1 MDAKKLLE
9 EIKANKIQYA
19 IQSSDGNIYCNK
31 DTNNIMDIF
40 GIESEGRHIY
50 GVYTDIV
57 DNTFLQFDN
66 RNADDEL
73 ILVIIE
79 ELLKLGNPVDRS
91 ALPSNFEPTSYFGFV
106 ELSGLE

>member
-1 MDAKKLLE
+1 MDAKKLFE
-9 EIKANKIQYA
+9 EIKTNKIQYA

-40 GIESEGRHIY
+40 GIENEGKHIY

-57 DNTFLQFDN
+57 DNAFLQFDN

-73 ILVIIE
+73 ILTIIE
-79 ELLKLGNPVDRS
+79 ELLKLGKPIDRRT
-91 ALPSNFEPTSYFGFV
+91 LPNDFEATFHFGFV